1 MAIQPR
7 DEQVA
12 ALLENDRGGP
22 INMLNLLKFKE
33 FAEYPDGSDAE
44 LSGQEAYMRYG
55 MKVVELIAGLGG
67 EILFSGNANTLVIGD
82 GELQWDMITIVK
94 YPSVAAFMEMTDSAE
109 YEAIHV
115 HRDAGLAHQLL
126 LQC

>member
-1 MAIQPR
+1 MVILPR

-12 ALLENDRGGP
+12 ALLENDHGGP

-33 FAEYPDGSDAE
+33 FAEYPDDSDAE

-55 MKVVELIAGLGG
+55 IKVVELIAGLGG
-67 EILFSGNANTLVIGD
+67 EIVFSGNADTLVIGD
-82 GELQWDMITIVK
+82 GDLQWDMVTIVK
-94 YPSVAAFMEMTDSAE
+94 YPSVAAFMEMTDSEE
-109 YEAIHV
+109 YKAVHV

-126 LQC
+126 VQC